1 MTSREGIAPVALAAS
16 VIIGVSGAGL
26 LGARA
31 QPGKRGENR
40 AALRSTIAFVSTR
53 HDPTADPTVDPQHAL
68 LAAEIYLMDGDGT
81 NPRRI
86 TENTY
91 SDGFPSLSP
100 DGRRIVFDSNRLR
113 AEGEPLNISGLFV
126 MNADGT
132 GQTSL
137 VRGSSATWS
146 PDGKSIAFHASAS
159 GTGRPINPLPGA
171 ATMDSDIFVMNLD
184 DFLKN
189 RLRP

>member
-68 LAAEIYLMDGDGT
+68 LAAEIYLMDGDG
-81 NPRRI
+81 
-86 TENTY
+86 
-91 SDGFPSLSP
+91 L
-100 DGRRIVFDSNRLR
+100 
-113 AEGEPLNISGLFV
+113 
-126 MNADGT
+126 
-132 GQTSL
+132 
-137 VRGSSATWS
+137 
-146 PDGKSIAFHASAS
+146 
-159 GTGRPINPLPGA
+159 
-171 ATMDSDIFVMNLD
+171 
-184 DFLKN
+184 
-189 RLRP
+189 

>member
-1 MTSREGIAPVALAAS
+1 MTSREGIAPVALSAS

-81 NPRRI
+81 NPRRL
-86 TENTY
+86 TENTAA
-91 SDGFPSLSP
+91 
-100 DGRRIVFDSNRLR
+100 SNRS
-113 AEGEPLNISGLFV
+113 EEH
-126 MNADGT
+126 
-132 GQTSL
+132 TSELQSRFDL
-137 VRGSSATWS
+137 VCRLLLEKKKIKIKA
-146 PDGKSIAFHASAS
+146 
-159 GTGRPINPLPGA
+159 N
-171 ATMDSDIFVMNLD
+171 DS
-184 DFLKN
+184 
-189 RLRP
+189 

>member
-81 NPRRI
+81 NPRRL
-86 TENTY
+86 TENTAF
-91 SDGFPSLSP
+91 DGFPSLSP
-100 DGRRIVFDSNRLR
+100 DGRRIVFDSNRRR
-113 AEGEPLNISGLFV
+113 AEGEG
-126 MNADGT
+126 
-132 GQTSL
+132 
-137 VRGSSATWS
+137 
-146 PDGKSIAFHASAS
+146 GKEKGEVKA
-159 GTGRPINPLPGA
+159 R
-171 ATMDSDIFVMNLD
+171 
-184 DFLKN
+184 K
-189 RLRP
+189 RR